1 MGRYTLKSS
10 KTKLVLS
17 LDPSGNF
24 INGHG
29 KTGYVLARTS
39 DKGYAVLDKGTLDA
53 KDYDSALEF
62 WSAHLD
68 IIEPELDA
76 LVVEDYLLYPSV
88 NQSFSYM
95 ETPRL
100 IGIIQMHAHILD
112 IPTILQRATET
123 SFLKEAWL
131 VEKGILEKRKGRYW
145 HNKRI
150 YKDHERSALKHFLRW
165 YEKEYKNGFI
175 YKTIKFEALSIP
187 GRT

>member
-24 INGHG
+24 INGYG
-29 KTGYVLARTS
+29 KTGYVLSRTS
-39 DKGYAVLDKGTLDA
+39 DTGYAVLDKGTIDA

-68 IIEPELDA
+68 IIQPGLDA

-112 IPTILQRATET
+112 IPTIMQRATET
-123 SFLKEAWL
+123 SFLKESFL
-131 VEKGILEKRKGRYW
+131 VEKGILEKETCDLGYDNYRCDE
-145 HNKRI
+145 I
-150 YKDHERSALKHFLRW
+150 KDGTVIIKHSTDGTEEDTGQNDDLDDA
-165 YEKEYKNGFI
+165 EE
-175 YKTIKFEALSIP
+175 L
-187 GRT
+187 